1 MENNPNFNS
10 TSSSSYRKSSSRRE
24 KDLQLLEQLDYY
36 ELNYNQSDIEEVK
49 KRVNYIQ
56 ENILSIQRLLLE
68 FPNRWPNI
76 CKTVEI
82 FKKRAKNDWDENKTL
97 RIYHDLSDSEKEE
110 LKNSLISTSLRLS
123 KLKVPLPSP
132 IFNSIYRFIENKDF
146 EYLLDKKSISYLLIL
161 TEKEDPPL
169 NWDKDLYI
177 FLRKYLRTE
186 LLK

>member
-10 TSSSSYRKSSSRRE
+10 TNNSSYRKSSTRKE

-36 ELNYNQSDIEEVK
+36 ELNYNQSDIEEIK
-49 KRVNYIQ
+49 KRGIYIQ

-76 CKTVEI
+76 FNTVEI
-82 FKKRAKNDWDENKTL
+82 FKKRAKSDWDENKNL
-97 RIYHDLSDSEKEE
+97 RIYHNLSVPEKEH
-110 LKNSLISTSLRLS
+110 LKKSLMSTSLRLS
-123 KLKVPLPSP
+123 KLKVPIPSP

-146 EYLLDKKSISYLLIL
+146 EYLLDKKSISYLIIL

-177 FLRKYLRTE
+177 FLRKYLREE